1 MHQPC
6 YPSAWKSTDISIL
19 AENGCRV
26 TGFDLRPIKP
36 QPNWPSDQFFSVQGD
51 MSDEE
56 TMRDAMAQAQAH
68 FPGPINILIANAGVS
83 DEAHAWPIW
92 KIPLEVWEKRYHVN
106 IRGTFLTIKH
116 FLAAA
121 EAWQDEHAG
130 TEVPNLA
137 VVLTGSETGVYG
149 QAGHAEY
156 ASGKAGLQYGLVR
169 SVKNEIIRLNRR
181 ARINAVA
188 PGWIDT
194 PMNYGRLDDP
204 HERWVE
210 AEATV
215 PMAKIGEPED
225 VGRTMAWLASHRAA
239 GHVTGMCI
247 NVDGGME
254 GRIVWPEE
262 MVRGQVPVTQ
272 HTHQAQMV

>member
-1 MHQPC
+1 
-6 YPSAWKSTDISIL
+6 
-19 AENGCRV
+19 
-26 TGFDLRPIKP
+26 
-36 QPNWPSDQFFSVQGD
+36 
-51 MSDEE
+51 MSDEA
-56 TMRDAMAQAQAH
+56 TMRAAMADAQAH
-68 FPGPINILIANAGVS
+68 FSAPINILIANAGVS

-106 IRGTFLTIKH
+106 VRGTFLTIKH

-121 EAWQDEHAG
+121 EAWQEQNGGKELD
-130 TEVPNLA
+130 NLA
-137 VVLTGSETGVYG
+137 VVVTGSETGVYG
-149 QAGHAEY
+149 QAGHTEY
-156 ASGKAGLQYGLVR
+156 ASGKSGLQYGLVR

-215 PMAKIGEPED
+215 AMARIGDPAH
-225 VGRTMAWLASHRAA
+225 VARTMAFLASHRAA
-239 GHVTGMCI
+239 GHITGACVS
-247 NVDGGME
+247 VDGGME

-262 MVRGQVPVTQ
+262 MISGKALVTL
-272 HTHQAQMV
+272 HTHQAQMVGESGGEGTIGDGWRGGAKLVVEK